1 MRPPATD
8 VVWFVCLLDTMM
20 SCAKMDK
27 PIKVPFGLS
36 TQMGPRNH
44 ELGGGRI
51 SQGKGQN

>member
-8 VVWFVCLLDTMM
+8 VVWFVCLLDTIM

-27 PIKVPFGLS
+27 PIKVQFGLS

-44 ELGGGRI
+44 ELGGARI
-51 SQGKGQN
+51 FQGKGQN